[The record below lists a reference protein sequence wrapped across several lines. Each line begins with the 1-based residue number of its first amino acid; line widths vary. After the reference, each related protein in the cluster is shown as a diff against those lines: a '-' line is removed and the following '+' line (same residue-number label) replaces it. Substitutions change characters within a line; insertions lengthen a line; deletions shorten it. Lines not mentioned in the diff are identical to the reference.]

1 MTYSEGTLVLLETL
15 RWGLYNSGSRLW
27 GSRSDGKAYT
37 LSLTTSEGRRYS
49 GLVTDNPIDNAIK
62 SPFES
67 IVPATLR
74 NKISASSLPFGLLPI
89 AETSFRKSRCNGYN
103 ENGRLVVTVD
113 RILIEASQ
121 SMLIEVFGDDESI
134 VDAIAGQIL
143 RSQSTH
149 EVTLEKT
156 VEIVS
161 EIAKR
166 RPQDFSTSFEIGSK
180 KKLNDAL
187 FDLLKRSMPS
197 LKLAYDAVLYG
208 VDEESLH
215 DLRVIARS
223 IKSIFSA
230 ASRYASSDEVT
241 AFLESVSN
249 LISVTT
255 SHRDVDVAIEYLGQF
270 PQFEGACNV
279 LEEKRRNLTATFL
292 SDLEAAFESVKSSWK
307 VAAARL
313 VVTSSRDAIS
323 VEDFYTLEAKR
334 IHNKIVTAIERSSK
348 GSTLSIVELHTLR
361 KRFKKL
367 RYLTETFHRDSSAD
381 PLAVTSKAFQTALGL
396 LQDCQVL
403 LDLLLDVEESAGPWG
418 QSVEAAILH
427 SQERL
432 EEAKTASLAK
442 LNQLIEPPSPSPA
455 KSAKGSQGKSDSKR
469 TRKNK

>member
-1 MTYSEGTLVLLETL
+1 MTYDAGTLVLLDTL
-15 RWGLYNSGSRLW
+15 RWSLYNSGSRLW
-27 GSRSDGKAYT
+27 GIRSDGKAYA
-37 LSLTTSEGRRYS
+37 LSLTTSEGRRYL
-49 GLVTDNPIDNAIK
+49 GAATDNPTDNAIK
-62 SPFES
+62 SPFQS
-67 IVPATLR
+67 IEPATLR
-74 NKISASSLPFGLLPI
+74 NKISITSLPFGLLPI
-89 AETSFRKSRCNGYN
+89 AETSFRKSRSTGYN
-103 ENGRLVVTVD
+103 ENGRLVVTID
-113 RILIEASQ
+113 RTLIEASK
-121 SMLIEVFGDDESI
+121 SMLIEVFGDDDAI
-134 VDAIAGQIL
+134 VDDVAGQIL
-143 RSQSTH
+143 RSQGTR
-149 EVTLEKT
+149 EITLEKT

-161 EIAKR
+161 EITKR
-166 RPQDFSTSFEIGSK
+166 RPQDFSTSFEIGSHK
-180 KKLNDAL
+180 KINDAL

-215 DLRVIARS
+215 DLRVLART

-230 ASRYASSDEVT
+230 ASRYASSDEVDT
-241 AFLESVSN
+241 FIESLSN

-255 SHRDVDVAIEYLGQF
+255 GHRDIDVAIEYLSQF

-279 LEEKRRNLTATFL
+279 LEGKRRNLTATFL

-313 VVTSSRDAIS
+313 VVTSSREAIS
-323 VEDFYTLEAKR
+323 VEDFYIREAKR
-334 IHNKIVTAIERSSK
+334 INNKIVSAIERSSK
-348 GSTLSIVELHTLR
+348 GSPLSIVELHSLR

-381 PLAVTSKAFQTALGL
+381 PLAVSSKAFQTALGL

-403 LDLLLDVEESAGPWG
+403 LDLLLDIEESAGPWS

-432 EEAKTASLAK
+432 EEAKTVSLIK
-442 LNQLIEPPSPSPA
+442 LNQLIEPPTPSPA
-455 KSAKGSQGKSDSKR
+455 KSLTRSQYKSDSER

>member
-1 MTYSEGTLVLLETL
+1 
-15 RWGLYNSGSRLW
+15 
-27 GSRSDGKAYT
+27 
-37 LSLTTSEGRRYS
+37 
-49 GLVTDNPIDNAIK
+49 
-62 SPFES
+62 
-67 IVPATLR
+67 
-74 NKISASSLPFGLLPI
+74 
-89 AETSFRKSRCNGYN
+89 
-103 ENGRLVVTVD
+103 
-113 RILIEASQ
+113 
-121 SMLIEVFGDDESI
+121 MLIEVFGDDESI

-255 SHRDVDVAIEYLGQF
+255 SHRDIDVAIEYLGQF

-323 VEDFYTLEAKR
+323 VENFYDLEAKR
-334 IHNKIVTAIERSSK
+334 IHNKIVTAIEKSSK

-403 LDLLLDVEESAGPWG
+403 LDLLLDVEEFAGPWG

-442 LNQLIEPPSPSPA
+442 LNQLIEPPSPSSA
-455 KSAKGSQGKSDSKR
+455 KSANGSQDKSDSKL